1 MLAENTSKV
10 CPADGRKQVIHM
22 DRKRSR
28 NTQTNMIDSRRN
40 KRRYSY
46 LDCLRNA
53 VPVPTGPNGSTLY
66 HLLLVG
72 GLVAIEVTTS
82 GFEQAGASFFEHSL

>member
-1 MLAENTSKV
+1 
-10 CPADGRKQVIHM
+10 M
-22 DRKRSR
+22 DRKRSKDTLR
-28 NTQTNMIDSRRN
+28 NMIASWRSG
-40 KRRYSY
+40 RRYSY
-46 LDCLRNA
+46 LDCMRDA
-53 VPVPTGPNGSTLY
+53 VPVPAGLNGSTLY